1 MTAIH
6 QYTAAVYEAE
16 EGGYWAD
23 VLDLP
28 GCVAQ
33 ARTLEELQQNLR
45 DAIQAWE
52 ETRREIDGGKVER
65 RRVLITNILADEAP
79 AT

>member
-6 QYTAAVYEAE
+6 QYTAAVYEAD

-33 ARTLEELQQNLR
+33 ASTLEELQRNLR
-45 DAIQAWE
+45 EAIQAWE
-52 ETRREIDGGKVER
+52 ETQRELDGGRVER
-65 RRVLITNILADEAP
+65 RRVLITSILAEEP
-79 AT
+79 AAT